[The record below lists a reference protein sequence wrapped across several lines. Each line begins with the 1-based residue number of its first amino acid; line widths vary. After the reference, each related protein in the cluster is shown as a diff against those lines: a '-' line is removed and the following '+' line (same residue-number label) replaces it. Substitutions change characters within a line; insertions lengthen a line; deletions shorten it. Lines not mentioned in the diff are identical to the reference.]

1 MFKEVDS
8 ILKEIQ
14 KTSIEKISNVKRE
27 RRRKRLQPFFY
38 VAVVV
43 LVLILII
50 TLSMTVLFNIKTI
63 KVEGSSEYDASEIVK
78 ASEIYKGDNLVRLNT
93 DSAKQKIL
101 TNLMYIDD
109 VTIKKEFPSTLV
121 IETVASIPA
130 MNIQNGGEYIIVSE
144 GLKKLSISTVPSE
157 NLLQVIGF
165 EPNDYTENTKIS
177 STDEHKAKVLSTI
190 YSQLKN
196 LDMLDSIVSV
206 DISDKYDIIINYSDR
221 IYIKLGAYSDLD
233 YKIRYA
239 NTVITQ
245 NIPEQKSG
253 YLIFVNSNSA
263 SFVEKDKFESYS
275 EQIAE
280 ITTNT
285 GSDTSI
291 TTPYI
296 DTVSINE
303 TFDFTDTE
311 EYINSYNYNY
321 EESQEVVTSISSYN
335 VGDDVSIVY
344 GSN

>member
-1 MFKEVDS
+1 MR
-8 ILKEIQ
+8 EIQ

-43 LVLILII
+43 LVLVLVV

-93 DSAKQKIL
+93 ETAKHKIL
-101 TNLMYIDD
+101 TNLMYVDD

-121 IETVASIPA
+121 IETVASVPA
-130 MNIQNGGEYIIVSE
+130 MNIVDASGYIVVSE
-144 GLKKLSISTVPSE
+144 GLKELSTSTVPDE
-157 NLLQVIGF
+157 DLLQVVGF
-165 EPNDYTENTKIS
+165 EPGSVSDDAKLSSSDDQKSKI
-177 STDEHKAKVLSTI
+177 LSTI
-190 YSQLKN
+190 YSQLKD
-196 LDMLDSIVSV
+196 LGMLDSIVSV
-206 DISDKYDIIINYSDR
+206 DLTDKYDIILNYADR
-221 IYIKLGAYSDLD
+221 VYIKLGAYSDLD

-263 SFVEKDKFESYS
+263 SFVDKDKFESYS
-275 EQIAE
+275 EQLE
-280 ITTNT
+280 KMDTTT
-285 GSDTSI
+285 VADESV
-291 TTPYI
+291 TTAPYI
-296 DTVSINE
+296 NTVSADE
-303 TFDFTDTE
+303 TFEFAETE
-311 EYINSYNYNY
+311 PDGSEDDPYS
-321 EESQEVVTSISSYN
+321 EEGYGYGYDYDADDGD
-335 VGDDVSIVY
+335 VGIVY